1 MDAPRVTHVARRP
14 GHAFSKT
21 LQDEIRLIAGHGVE
35 GDGHAGATVQ
45 HRSRVAKDPSQP
57 NLRQVHL
64 IAGEFLDELNAQGF
78 NVSPGDLG
86 ENVTTRHIALIGLST
101 GARLHLGADAII
113 EVTGLRNPCWQLDAF
128 QPGLTAASLGR
139 DAAGGLVRKAGVMAI
154 VIAGGVVRPDDGIDV
169 VHPPVFRPLERV

>member
-1 MDAPRVTHVARRP
+1 MGAPRVTHVARRP

-21 LQDEIRLIAGHGVE
+21 LQDEIRLVAGHGVE
-35 GDGHAGATVQ
+35 GDGHAGSTVQ
-45 HRSRVAKDPSQP
+45 HRSRVAKDPRQP

-78 NVSPGDLG
+78 HVSPGDLG
-86 ENVTTRHIALIGLST
+86 ENITTRHVALIGLST

>member
-1 MDAPRVTHVARRP
+1 MGAPRVTHVARRP

-21 LQDEIRLIAGHGVE
+21 LQDEIRLVAGHGVE

-78 NVSPGDLG
+78 QVLPGDLG
-86 ENVTTRHIALIGLST
+86 ENITTRNIALIALSA

-154 VIAGGVVRPDDGIDV
+154 VIAGGVVRPDDRIDV
-169 VHPPVFRPLERV
+169 GNPPVFRPLERV

>member
-1 MDAPRVTHVARRP
+1 MGAPRVTHVARRP

-21 LQDEIRLIAGHGVE
+21 LQDEICLIAGHGVE

-78 NVSPGDLG
+78 QVSPGDLG
-86 ENVTTRHIALIGLST
+86 ENITTRNIVLIGLSA
-101 GARLHLGADAII
+101 GARLHLGTDAII

-154 VIAGGVVRPDDGIDV
+154 VIASGVVRPDDRIDV
-169 VHPPVFRPLERV
+169 AHPPVFRPLERV